1 MIQLKNKSELER
13 MKKACQISAQALVVA
28 GEHIR
33 AGMTTL
39 ELDRILHHF
48 IVSQGAKQ
56 SFLGYGGFPGTAC
69 ISVNDEVI
77 HGIPSSERVLREGD
91 IVSVDVGACI
101 GGFHGDN
108 AFTFPVG
115 QIGEEAKKLLDI
127 TQKSLY
133 LGIEAAQAGH
143 RVGDIGA
150 AVQAL
155 VEQNGF
161 AVVRQ
166 YVGHGVGHNLH
177 EDPEIPNFGRAGHG
191 VRLVPGMT
199 IAIEPMVN
207 QAGEGV
213 RVLDNDWTVVTRSGS
228 LSAHFEH
235 TIAIT
240 EQGPVILTTP

>member
-1 MIQLKNKSELER
+1 

-28 GEHIR
+28 GENIR

-48 IVSQGAKQ
+48 IVSQGAKP

-115 QIGEEAKKLLDI
+115 QIGEEAKKLLDV

-133 LGIEAAQAGH
+133 LAIGSAISAQRFRH
-143 RVGDIGA
+143 WWSK
-150 AVQAL
+150 
-155 VEQNGF
+155 
-161 AVVRQ
+161 
-166 YVGHGVGHNLH
+166 
-177 EDPEIPNFGRAGHG
+177 
-191 VRLVPGMT
+191 T
-199 IAIEPMVN
+199 
-207 QAGEGV
+207 
-213 RVLDNDWTVVTRSGS
+213 VLP
-228 LSAHFEH
+228 LSANMWDMAW
-235 TIAIT
+235 AIT
-240 EQGPVILTTP
+240 CMKIRRSPILAGPDMASGWFPA